1 MSNDIINVNNLNFK
15 YSQQGD
21 WLFKDFNFKIERHEW
36 VAVIGHNGSGKSTL
50 ARLIDGLLQPQSGSI
65 MVDQQ
70 TMSAENVWKIRKKIG
85 MVFQNPE
92 NQFVGANVAEDVAFG
107 LENQA
112 VPYKLMHQRVK
123 TALQRVNM
131 WRFAEQEPV
140 NLSGGQKQRVALA
153 GVIALQ
159 PEIIILDEATSML
172 DPEGRRDVIQ
182 LIHDLKVQHNFTII
196 SITHDIDEAA
206 LADRVI
212 VLDDGK
218 IIESAPPAQVF
229 LHGKELSHLGL
240 AVPFSEKVKAALVK
254 RRITVPV
261 QYYTEQRMVDWICQ
275 SISNK

>member
-1 MSNDIINVNNLNFK
+1 MTSSIIEIEQLNFK
-15 YSQQGD
+15 YSQQAEL
-21 WLFKDFNFKIERHEW
+21 LFKDFNFRIENHEW
-36 VAVIGHNGSGKSTL
+36 VAIIGHNGSGKSTL
-50 ARLIDGLLQPQSGSI
+50 ARLIDGLLQPQSGTI
-65 MVDQQ
+65 TVDQQ
-70 TMSAENVWKIRKKIG
+70 KLNVENIWEIRQKIG

-112 VPYKLMHQRVK
+112 VPYDLMHQRVRA
-123 TALQRVNM
+123 ALQRVNM
-131 WRFAEQEPV
+131 LQFADQEPV

-159 PEIIILDEATSML
+159 PKVIILDEATSML

-182 LIHDLKVQHNFTII
+182 LIHELKMQHDFTII

-206 LADRVI
+206 LADRVV

-218 IIESAPPAQVF
+218 IIESAPPEQVF
-229 LHGKELSHLGL
+229 AHGKELVSLGL
-240 AVPFSEKVKAALVK
+240 AVPFSEKIKAALTQRHVK
-254 RRITVPV
+254 VPA

-275 SISNK
+275 SISKM